1 MSAPTA
7 QLPDARRSNP
17 SASRHCFVL
26 SWPFE
31 LTGGVNQVVQN
42 LILEFQ
48 KDQRTFG
55 EPLALQL
62 AEQQKPDDMLDS
74 GIRRMYLHLRS
85 PYVRKKAFLSAAG
98 FLLHLPAAL
107 SRLRWL
113 CRANQI
119 SVLNMHYPDLEALNL
134 VLLKLLGLFN
144 GQVILSLH
152 GSDIR
157 SAMQERGMTR
167 RIWRFMLRHAST
179 VVTCSDGLRQEALQ
193 FEPRANVIT
202 IYNGIDVDRFSAQA
216 DPLFRWPTGLD
227 GKRIVVNVAQFEFR
241 KGHDIL
247 LSAFRKVRSTHEDVA
262 LVLAGSPGP
271 TSSAVENMIR
281 DLALSDSVFCL
292 GVLPHEKI
300 YDLLK
305 HATVFA
311 LATRWRHGVMGEG
324 FAIALLEAAA
334 AKLPVVATASCGVAE
349 IIHNGETGRI
359 VPLEDDAALAAAI
372 SEMLDNPEQAQ
383 VVGENLH
390 ALVRKQF
397 TWRSAAEK
405 YLALKFTGH

>member
-1 MSAPTA
+1 MSAPSKQAGRVRGTT
-7 QLPDARRSNP
+7 P
-17 SASRHCFVL
+17 STSGYGFIL

-48 KDQRTFG
+48 KDKDRFG

-62 AEQQKPDDMLDS
+62 AEQQKPDDVLAC
-74 GIRRMYLHLRS
+74 GIRRTYLHLRS
-85 PYVRKKAFLSAAG
+85 PHVRNKAFLSAAG

-107 SRLRWL
+107 SRLRRL
-113 CRANQI
+113 CRVNQI
-119 SVLNMHYPDLEALNL
+119 GVLNMHYPDLEALNL
-134 VLLKLLGLFN
+134 VLLKFLGLFN
-144 GQVILSLH
+144 GRVILSLH

-157 SAMQERGMTR
+157 SAMQETGMAR

-202 IYNGIDVDRFSAQA
+202 IHNGIDVDRFSAHA
-216 DPLFRWPTGLD
+216 DPLFRWPPELD

-247 LSAFRKVRSTHEDVA
+247 LSAFHKVRCTHEDVA

-271 TSSAVENMIR
+271 TSAAVENMIR
-281 DLALSDSVFCL
+281 DLELSDSVFCL
-292 GVLPHEKI
+292 GALPHHKV

-305 HATVFA
+305 HATLFA
-311 LATRWRHGVMGEG
+311 LATRWRRGIMGEG

-334 AKLPVVATASCGVAE
+334 AKLPVAATASCGVGE
-349 IIHNGETGRI
+349 IIHNGETGRL
-359 VPLEDDAALAAAI
+359 VPLEDDSALAAAI
-372 SEMLDNPEQAQ
+372 SEMLDNPEEAR
-383 VVGENLH
+383 VMGEDLH

-397 TWRSAAEK
+397 TWRRAAEK
-405 YLALKFTGH
+405 YVALKFTRH